1 MSTYK
6 TTFRNAL
13 RDAMSEEIRRDEKVF
28 LIGEEV
34 AHFDGAYKCSIGMV
48 EEFGDKRVIDTPISE
63 YGFTGIS
70 VGAAMKGLRPIVEFM
85 SWDFSMQAC
94 DHIVN
99 SAAKTMYMSGGKV
112 TCPIVFRGQNSASG
126 KVAAQ
131 HSQDYAGW
139 YSSIPGLKVIAPA
152 NVHDAKFLLKAA
164 IRDNSPVV
172 FLENEKLYG
181 TEAEISS
188 DVDFVE
194 EIGKAKIVKE
204 GADVTLIAYSYAV
217 ETAKEA
223 ALELEKH
230 GISAEVID
238 IRTIRPLD
246 ETTILDSVKKTSR
259 AVVVQEAWGYSS
271 VGESVAHMIQSKAF
285 DYLDCP
291 VEVFSGEDVPMP
303 YAPNL
308 EKLALPQ
315 SGKITEHVLTKM
327 IIKRIE
333 KCL

>member
-1 MSTYK
+1 MTTYK
-6 TTFRNAL
+6 TTYRNAL

-34 AHFDGAYKCSIGMV
+34 AYFDGAYKCSIGMV
-48 EEFGDKRVIDTPISE
+48 EEFGDKRVIDSPISE

-112 TCPIVFRGQNSASG
+112 GCPIVFRGQNAASG
-126 KVAAQ
+126 RVAAQ

-139 YSSIPGLKVIAPA
+139 YANVPGLKVVTPA
-152 NVHDAKFLLKAA
+152 NVHDAKYLLKAA

-172 FLENEKLYG
+172 FLEHEKLYG
-181 TEAEISS
+181 MEQEIL
-188 DVDFVE
+188 DDDNFVE

-204 GADVTLIAYSYAV
+204 GTDVSIIAYSVSV
-217 ETAKEA
+217 ERAKEA
-223 ALELEKH
+223 AKLLEKE
-230 GISAEVID
+230 GVSAEVID
-238 IRTIRPLD
+238 LRTIKPLD
-246 ETTILDSVKKTSR
+246 EPTILDSVKKTSK
-259 AVVVQEAWGYSS
+259 AVIVQEAWGYAS
-271 VGESVAHMIQSKAF
+271 VGESIANLIQKKAF
-285 DYLDCP
+285 DSLDAP
-291 VEVFSGEDVPMP
+291 VEVLSGADVPMP
-303 YAPNL
+303 YAENL

-315 SGKITEHVLTKM
+315 AEDIAKKVLSMVK
-327 IIKRIE
+327 
-333 KCL
+333 